1 MLKFEKENVGVSC
14 CRSSRTV
21 LLFDILQQ
29 CDTSH
34 SDTLEGSEIK
44 NFYNLL
50 THRQE
55 VDVIYGKYAH
65 TNGQMSSSDLLNFL
79 QNEQREPV
87 SLDYAHKLID
97 TFEVDE
103 IGNGT

>member
-1 MLKFEKENVGVSC
+1 MSPVAGPQELFYF
-14 CRSSRTV
+14 
-21 LLFDILQQ
+21 LLFNILQK
-29 CDTSH
+29 CDTSN
-34 SDTLEGSEIK
+34 SGTLEGSEIK

-65 TNGQMSSSDLLNFL
+65 TNGQMTSSDLLNFL

-87 SLDYAHKLID
+87 TLDYAHKIID
-97 TFEVDE
+97 KFEVDE